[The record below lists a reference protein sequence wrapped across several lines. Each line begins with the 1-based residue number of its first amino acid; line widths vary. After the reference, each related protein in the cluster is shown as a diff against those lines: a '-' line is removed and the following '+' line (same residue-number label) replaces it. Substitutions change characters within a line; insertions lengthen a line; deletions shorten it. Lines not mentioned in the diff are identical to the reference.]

1 MRLQSQSSSAPINLK
16 LPLSTW
22 RRRALGF
29 AGAAALGLSSVAAQA
44 GTLSIGHTTWV
55 GYGTLY
61 LAQAKGFFK
70 ENGLTV
76 ELPTFEDSSSYM
88 AAQAAGHLDGS
99 AGTIAELLK
108 YRSPDFCFKTV
119 VVLDGSNGGDG
130 VLTDD
135 GVTSVEQLKGQT
147 VAMNEGSASQFW
159 LSYLLKQHGL
169 SLSDVTVQN
178 MSADAAAAAFIAGR
192 VPVAVTWEPNLS
204 FVRGHD
210 VGHVLVDSSATPGV
224 IIDVVALSCDVID
237 NQPDDVKALVAGLYQ
252 AVDYLKSHPEAS
264 YQLMAE
270 GVGGYL
276 KDPADL
282 AEATKGVEFYGEPG
296 NRRILGTQEEPGPI
310 SALIDVA
317 RDTWNQLEDRNINAT
332 YADIVDPSFVEQP

>member
-1 MRLQSQSSSAPINLK
+1 MTQIMRFHHDRTANWKRK
-16 LPLSTW
+16 LLGGFGAM
-22 RRRALGF
+22 ALGV
-29 AGAAALGLSSVAAQA
+29 ASLGAQA

-61 LAQAKGFFK
+61 LAQAKGFFE

-76 ELPTFEDSSSYM
+76 ELPTFEDSSAYM

-108 YRSPDFCFKTV
+108 YRSADFCFKSV

-130 VLTDD
+130 LLADESVA
-135 GVTSVEQLKGQT
+135 SVEEIKGET
-147 VAMNEGSASQFW
+147 VAMNEGGASQFW
-159 LSYLLKQHGL
+159 LAYLLSQHGM
-169 SLSDVTVQN
+169 SLDDVTVQN

-204 FVRGHD
+204 FVRSHD
-210 VGHVLVDSSATPGV
+210 AGQVLVDSSATPGV

-237 NQPDDVKALVAGLYQ
+237 ERPDDVRALVQGLYK
-252 AVDYLKSHPEAS
+252 AVDYLDAHPAES
-264 YQLMAE
+264 YQLMAD

-276 KDPADL
+276 SDPADL
-282 AEATKGVEFYGEPG
+282 AEATEGVEFYGQRG
-296 NRRILGTQEEPGPI
+296 NRNLLGTQDEPGSI
-310 SALIDVA
+310 AELIDLA
-317 RDTWNQLEDRNINAT
+317 RDTWNQLENR
-332 YADIVDPSFVEQP
+332 DITAAYKEVVDPSFAETR

>member
-1 MRLQSQSSSAPINLK
+1 MKQEGHFANASASIWKRKTLG
-16 LPLSTW
+16 LVGG
-22 RRRALGF
+22 AVLGF
-29 AGAAALGLSSVAAQA
+29 ASLAAQA

-61 LAQAKGFFK
+61 LAQAKGFFQ

-76 ELPTFEDSSSYM
+76 DLPTFEDSSSYM

-130 VLTDD
+130 VLTDES
-135 GVTSVEQLKGQT
+135 VTSVEQLKGQT
-147 VAMNEGSASQFW
+147 IAMNEGSASQFW

-204 FVRGHD
+204 FVRSHEA
-210 VGHVLVDSSATPGV
+210 GHVMVDSSATPGV
-224 IIDVVALSCDVID
+224 IIDVVALSCDVTD
-237 NQPDDVKALVAGLYQ
+237 NQPEDVKALVSGLYK
-252 AVDYLKSHPEAS
+252 AVDYLKAHPEES

-276 KDPADL
+276 KEPSDL
-282 AEATKGVEFYGEPG
+282 ADATKGVEFYGKPG
-296 NRRILGTQEEPGPI
+296 NQRILGTQDAPGSI
-310 SALIDVA
+310 SELIDVA
-317 RDTWNQLEDRNINAT
+317 RETWNQLEDRDIDT
-332 YADIVDPSFVEQP
+332 QYADIVDPSFVDQP